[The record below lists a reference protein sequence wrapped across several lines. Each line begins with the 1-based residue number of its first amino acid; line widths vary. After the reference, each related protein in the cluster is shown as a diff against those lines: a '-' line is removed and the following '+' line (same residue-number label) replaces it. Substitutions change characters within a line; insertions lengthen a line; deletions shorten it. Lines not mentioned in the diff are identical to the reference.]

1 MIVIYFILCFCLG
14 VIGTMLCDKL
24 IVKIKYRR
32 AYVTELERTVARQRR
47 SLEFYRLQ
55 REIKK

>member
-1 MIVIYFILCFCLG
+1 MTVIIFIGCFC
-14 VIGTMLCDKL
+14 IGLVATMLGERL
-24 IVKIKYRR
+24 IRKVKYRR
-32 AYVTELERTVARQRR
+32 AYVAELERTVAWQRR